1 MNRNFH
7 PKSINPNVNLMMKR
21 FTPFLFACAAAL
33 LLIRC
38 DDDEASSPP
47 KTTFTVDKTTGL
59 ANDTEFTFVVDEVSA
74 GDISLLPYGTE
85 RPNLGGIRITSFK
98 DGKAT
103 IKFKYE
109 EVGTFEAVVVTNNH
123 SADGE
128 SVKTSVSDAKT
139 VTITS
144 NRNEISDFSFE
155 KASSVVIDQDDRTI
169 TIVVPYGTDVTAL
182 KAKFTASP
190 FTTVTVGGTA
200 QTSDATANNFTN
212 PVTYSVKANDGTT
225 VNYLVTVNITP
236 VEQTFNVKGASGK
249 VLEGDQKDKT
259 FAGAVDNVAHT
270 IVLYSPFGTPA
281 TAFDKIALTYE
292 MEGKFSYL
300 KFADKKLKQ
309 ETSFDLNPN
318 AATVKAYSQDS
329 TGAGGTQDYMVYGTD
344 APKLNFS
351 FPDLEPE
358 VVGEVDGFTITLKVL
373 KIAGTTFAT
382 YANILETPDN
392 VSASENDLEY
402 QDANGNWVPFSQYDE
417 VDYTKNVTFRLP
429 VYDDRLGSGVTYWAT
444 YKVSVLYLQ

>member
-1 MNRNFH
+1 
-7 PKSINPNVNLMMKR
+7 MMKR

-47 KTTFTVDKTTGL
+47 KTTFTVDKTAGL

-85 RPNLGGIRITSFK
+85 RPNLGGIRITNFK

-103 IKFKYE
+103 VKFTYE
-109 EVGTFEAVVVTNNH
+109 EVGTFNAVVVTNNH
-123 SADGE
+123 SPDGE
-128 SVKTSVSDAKT
+128 SVKSTMSDPKS
-139 VTITS
+139 VTIS
-144 NRNEISDFSFE
+144 SDRKEISDFSFE
-155 KASSVVIDQDDRTI
+155 KSISTEIDQDDHTI
-169 TIVVPYGTDVTAL
+169 TVVVPYGVDVKTL
-182 KAKFTASP
+182 KAKFSASA

-200 QTSDATANNFTN
+200 QSSDATVNDFTN

-225 VNYLVTVNITP
+225 VNYTVTVNVVP

-259 FAGAVDNVAHT
+259 YAGAVDNVAHT
-270 IVLYSPFGTPA
+270 IVLYAPAGTPA

-300 KFADKKLKQ
+300 KFDDEKLKQ
-309 ETSFDLNPN
+309 ETSFDLNPD
-318 AATVKAYSQDS
+318 AATVEAYSQDS
-329 TGAGGTQDYMVYGTD
+329 TGAGGTQEYMVYGTD

-351 FPDLEPE
+351 FPTLEPT

-373 KIAGTTFAT
+373 KIAGTSFSTNAT
-382 YANILETPDN
+382 ILETPDD
-392 VSASENDLEY
+392 VTASENDLEY
-402 QDANGNWVPFSQYDE
+402 QDANGNWVPFSQGDM
-417 VDYTKNVTFRLP
+417 VDYTKNVNFRLP